1 MYEPM
6 EKRANTRRR
15 LMFDVTPAVMKA
27 LRLIAEDSREDID
40 SIPNKSVVAMMG
52 PEIAAQLLEGAVIDA
67 IRERYDKALGDL

>member
-27 LRLIAEDSREDID
+27 LRMIAKDSREDVET
-40 SIPNKSVVAMMG
+40 PHNPSVVAMMT

-67 IRERYDKALGDL
+67 IRERYDKALGEL